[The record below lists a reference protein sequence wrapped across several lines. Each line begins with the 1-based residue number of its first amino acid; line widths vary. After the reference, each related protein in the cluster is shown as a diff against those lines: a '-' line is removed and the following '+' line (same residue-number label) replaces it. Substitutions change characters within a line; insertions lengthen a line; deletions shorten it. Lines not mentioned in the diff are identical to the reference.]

1 MSANIPIQEPYP
13 AIEIPD
19 QPFSVPAKLGDFI
32 QVDVSASELPEVEFE
47 IFEGARMFADEV

>member
-47 IFEGARMFADEV
+47 ISEGE